1 MAPVIHGA
9 GAGLAGLML
18 YVTHDVGSK
27 DTADRVA
34 WTAAVNL
41 PVDEAES
48 CRKLMQRTVND
59 AADLKAAAGMATT
72 GRKLRKPFEH
82 LSLSWSPGEH
92 PTKREMMAAAL
103 EALHARGYSGCQAFI
118 ACHTDCDHPH
128 VHIVVCRVDPQTG
141 RTRKPTHARKLQRWA
156 EDYEERTGGIR
167 IPNRRERR
175 LVREHNAEE
184 IRAAMREERQ
194 PALRRMPPLEP
205 KRVREPNG
213 KAIRRRTAGERQQWS
228 ARLADQETAATPAHV
243 RAARAERVNLNRDQ
257 ADARI
262 QTRKA
267 AAVAKR
273 AAVNTPPS
281 VKPTRPPRAPARP
294 IPGPPVAIAPSF
306 RPAREPTRPPRA
318 PARPIPGPPVA
329 IAPSFR
335 PAREPTRPPRAPA
348 RPIPGP
354 PVAIAPSFRPAR
366 EPTRLVV
373 RPTREPK
380 PATARPSAPPRAAA
394 ETSAPSAP
402 SARPKPTTPTPELR
416 PTQGGDRRATDVAVP
431 PRSTG
436 PKRSG

>member
-257 ADARI
+257 ADVRI

-318 PARPIPGPPVA
+318 PARPIPRA
-329 IAPSFR
+329 ACR
-335 PAREPTRPPRAPA
+335 NRAQLPASPRADTA
-348 RPIPGP
+348 A
-354 PVAIAPSFRPAR
+354 VSAS
-366 EPTRLVV
+366 
-373 RPTREPK
+373 
-380 PATARPSAPPRAAA
+380 ATHPRAACRNRAQLPASPRADTAGGETHPRA
-394 ETSAPSAP
+394 EAGHGAAVSTAASSSGNIGTIGTIGKAEADHADAGAAPDSGRCP
-402 SARPKPTTPTPELR
+402 P
-416 PTQGGDRRATDVAVP
+416 GYRRRGAA
-431 PRSTG
+431 
-436 PKRSG
+436 